1 MSEAPV
7 RRPDPEV
14 RVFETPEALAEAVAD
29 AFVELMGASG
39 ERRDIA
45 LTGGSISRLV
55 HRAIAARAESIKWV
69 NLAIWWGDERFVEAG
84 SPESNYHQACEDL
97 LDQLQSMQWSDGFA
111 GDWDTLLGSDN
122 VMEVPP
128 RGEVSTVTSAAEVYS
143 DLLKFE
149 GTGGFEL
156 VFLGVGPDGHVASL
170 FPGHPAIHVE
180 DQIATAVTDSP
191 KPPSERVTLT
201 LGALDRTEHVW
212 FIVSGADKAD
222 AVRRGLA
229 AEGSVDETPA
239 RGVRGRA
246 STVWWLDRAAA
257 THLP

>member
-1 MSEAPV
+1 MS
-7 RRPDPEV
+7 RPDPEV

-29 AFVELMGASG
+29 AFVELVGASG

-55 HRAIAARAESIKWV
+55 HRAIAARADSVAWGQ
-69 NLAIWWGDERFVEAG
+69 LAIWWGDERFVARDSVDRNARQAREDFLDRAAG
-84 SPESNYHQACEDL
+84 VEGAWPACLNEHL
-97 LDQLQSMQWSDGFA
+97 I
-111 GDWDTLLGSDN
+111 
-122 VMEVPP
+122 MEVPP
-128 RGEVSTVTSAAEVYS
+128 TEDVRDVTVAAEVYS
-143 DLLKFE
+143 DLLRFE

-170 FPGHPAIHVE
+170 FPGHPALDVE

-191 KPPSERVTLT
+191 KPPPERVTLT
-201 LGALDRTEHVW
+201 LGAFDRTEHVW

-229 AEGSVDETPA
+229 AEGSIDETPA

-246 STVWWLDRAAA
+246 STVWWLDHAAA